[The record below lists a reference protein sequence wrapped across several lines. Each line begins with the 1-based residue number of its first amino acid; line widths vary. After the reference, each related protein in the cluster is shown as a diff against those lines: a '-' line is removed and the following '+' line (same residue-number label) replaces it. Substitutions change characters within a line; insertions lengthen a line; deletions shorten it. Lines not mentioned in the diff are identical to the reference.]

1 MNCDTNATLSKMS
14 DSIVSLPLLVV
25 WASVSNTGISV
36 RFREPLQP
44 EQKMLNLK
52 TLLDDEKQSLTTR
65 KTDGQAEINLSDP
78 LMVLE

>member
-36 RFREPLQP
+36 RFQEPLQP
-44 EQKMLNLK
+44 EQTMLKLK